1 MRLTAVEIQGF
12 KSFAES
18 IRLEFSTGITAVIGP
33 NGSGKSNIADA
44 IRWVLGE
51 QSSKMLRGKER
62 TDIIFSGSTSRGAAR
77 RATVRLTFDNESER
91 FPIDAGEIV
100 ISRTL
105 SLDGESEYSING
117 EPVRLVDLQ
126 QMLAEAGIGAKS
138 YTVISQGMV
147 DRYLTASPEGRR
159 ELFDEATGIKALQIK
174 MNQAEKKLRATEH
187 HALELTTI
195 MRELEPRLAVL
206 RRQIEREE
214 KRVTLQQ
221 EFDELQK
228 KWFFVTWHQRNHNLE
243 QTQMLVE
250 TTQEHVKTTR
260 SAREHVEMQLV
271 RAASRSTPPDQL
283 LLDLQRAQAEY
294 EVRLAEYKRIQDQ
307 REQLETSIATIRK
320 QRQQAEEAFTTTKE
334 NSIHF
339 DWLQQ
344 TRTLLATCE
353 ELFSSWLFSKPIKK
367 EDVASALES
376 IKALLTRTDDS
387 MSVNMARS
395 VLDQVEKP
403 LQEVARLKAIEQER
417 GEQLERLPNPDEP
430 DKRPVERLERL
441 VQERGEVS
449 IEASPHESEL
459 HIVREAELTAERE
472 HSAAQ
477 AAFEQARH
485 EMQSLEQEILRE
497 KGSSFLSQIQQTSY
511 NGEEAPSMNTLRVLH
526 TKLSALGE
534 IDPLARKEYEETRER
549 HEYLSSQMQDVEE
562 TKQNILKL
570 QSELS
575 VRIRENFEQQ
585 FTIIQKAFSEYFIR
599 LFGGGSAKLS
609 IIEEGIDIS
618 VTPPG
623 KKPRHVTLL
632 SGGERA
638 LTSLALLFATL
649 QAQQPPFIVLDEVDA
664 ALDEANSSRLSQ
676 IIYEKSKQTQCIVIT
691 HNRETMSE
699 ASVLYGV
706 TMHQDGVSKVYSVK
720 LSDVQETESPHMTV

>member
-18 IRLEFSTGITAVIGP
+18 IRLEFNAGITAVIGP

-62 TDIIFSGSTSRGAAR
+62 TDVIFSGSTSRGGAR
-77 RATVRLTFDNESER
+77 RATVRLTFDNESGR

-105 SLDGESEYSING
+105 SVDGESEYSING

-147 DRYLTASPEGRR
+147 DRYLTATPEGRR
-159 ELFDEATGIKALQIK
+159 ELFDEATGIRALQIK

-187 HALELTTI
+187 HEQELAAI

-214 KRVTLQQ
+214 KRVVLQK
-221 EFDELQK
+221 EFDELQAQ
-228 KWFFVTWHQRNHNLE
+228 WFTATWHTRNRTRE
-243 QTQMLVE
+243 QTQALLE
-250 TTQEHVKTTR
+250 TTKEHVGTAR
-260 SAREHVEMQLV
+260 FAREQVEMQLV
-271 RAASRSTPPDQL
+271 RAASGNTPPDQL
-283 LLDLQRAQAEY
+283 VLDIQRARAEY
-294 EVRLAEYKRIQDQ
+294 DVKKTEYERIVNQ
-307 REQLETSIATIRK
+307 RQQLETSIEDIRS
-320 QRQQAEEAFTTTKE
+320 QRTQAETELNATKE
-334 NSIHF
+334 DSLHF

-344 TRTLLATCE
+344 TRTILAKCRSLLQSFLSGNANTEEATS
-353 ELFSSWLFSKPIKK
+353 LLSSIESM
-367 EDVASALES
+367 LE
-376 IKALLTRTDDS
+376 KTDDS

-395 VLDQVEKP
+395 VLDQIEKP
-403 LQEVARLKAIEQER
+403 LQEVARLTAIEQER
-417 GEQLERLPNPDEP
+417 TEQLKRLPTVTPPDP
-430 DKRPVERLERL
+430 KPLLRLEKL
-441 VQERGEVS
+441 LEERGSV
-449 IEASPHESEL
+449 ASETSPPEQEL
-459 HIVREAELTAERE
+459 HHVREAELTAERE
-472 HSAAQ
+472 HSAAL
-477 AAFEQARH
+477 ASAEQARQ

-497 KGSSFLSQIQQTSY
+497 KGSAFLSQIQHSSFTGQ
-511 NGEEAPSMNTLRVLH
+511 EAPSMDTIRTLH
-526 TKLSALGE
+526 GKLSALGE
-534 IDPLARKEYEETRER
+534 IDPLARKEYEETKER
-549 HEYLSSQMQDVEE
+549 YEHLLAQMQDIEE
-562 TKQNILKL
+562 TKRNIVKL

-575 VRIRENFEQQ
+575 TRIRDNFEQQ

-609 IIEEGIDIS
+609 IVEEGIDIS

-623 KKPRHVTLL
+623 KKSRHVTLL

-649 QAQQPPFIVLDEVDA
+649 HAQQPPFIVLDEVDA
-664 ALDEANSSRLSQ
+664 ALDESNSSRLAQ
-676 IIYEKSKQTQCIVIT
+676 IIYEKSEQTQCIVIT

-720 LSDVQETESPHMTV
+720 LSDVQEAETPTMVV